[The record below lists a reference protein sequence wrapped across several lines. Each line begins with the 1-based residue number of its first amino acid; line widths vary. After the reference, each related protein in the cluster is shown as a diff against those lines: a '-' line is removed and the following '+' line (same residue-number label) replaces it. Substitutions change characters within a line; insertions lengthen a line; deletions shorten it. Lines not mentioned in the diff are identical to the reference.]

1 MIEGKIPEN
10 VLKRSILKELK
21 VKNENVITGAA
32 FGEDCAIL
40 NMNGDKKIPAEAYGK
55 LGAATAFAEGKEN
68 AGTAI
73 HKAAN
78 NLYASGFDFE
88 FAEVSLMLREDTEE
102 AEIKEV
108 MREVDSVCV
117 KLGGTI
123 VGGHTAVLK
132 NPTGGNSENEGKS
145 GNILL
150 SVTAFGRSFEENQ
163 KGVLSKK
170 NISPGDSI
178 VVSKQ
183 IGIEGALEILHT
195 KRDVTADHFGESFL
209 GFFEGYEN
217 LLSVKKESKIAVKT
231 GAVSMK
237 DASEHGI
244 FGALWELASAANRG
258 LKVDLKAIPVRQ
270 EIIEICNLFDIN
282 PYEMKSSGMLI
293 MVTKEPDIL
302 TEALLK
308 EGIPAAVI
316 GTFTDNND
324 RIVINGE
331 ETRFLE
337 KIKQDAVYKL

>member
-40 NMNGDKKIPAEAYGK
+40 NMKGDKNIPSEANGN
-55 LGAATAFAEGKEN
+55 LGVATAVESGKERV
-68 AGTAI
+68 ALAV

-88 FAEVSLMLREDTEE
+88 FAEISLMLTEDTEE

-108 MREVDSVCV
+108 MRSINSVCEE
-117 KLGGTI
+117 LNATI
-123 VGGHTAVLK
+123 IGGHTTVLK
-132 NPTGGNSENEGKS
+132 RASEIPENAGTA
-145 GNILL
+145 GDILL
-150 SVTAFGRSFEENQ
+150 SVTAFGRPFEEN
-163 KGVLSKK
+163 KAGILSKK
-170 NISPGDSI
+170 NIAPGDSI
-178 VVSKQ
+178 VVTKQ
-183 IGIEGALEILHT
+183 IGIEGAPDIIKQKKEEIS
-195 KRDVTADHFGESFL
+195 KNFGESFL
-209 GFFEGYEN
+209 GFFEGYDK

-231 GAVSMK
+231 GVVSMK

-244 FGALWELASAANRG
+244 FGALWELASVANRG
-258 LKVDLKAIPVRQ
+258 LNVDLKAISVRQ

-302 TEALLK
+302 TEALLN

-324 RIVINGE
+324 RVVVNGE